1 MIAFLSISEAVTPP
15 APISSERT
23 TSTYEGII
31 TMTTTGEDTR
41 PLPLIGQVTGPML
54 ATIDRADLDTTI
66 RTLQEITRRARETN
80 TTEGNR

>member
-31 TMTTTGEDTR
+31 T
-41 PLPLIGQVTGPML
+41 
-54 ATIDRADLDTTI
+54 I

>member
-1 MIAFLSISEAVTPP
+1 MIAFLSMREAVTPL
-15 APISSERT
+15 ARISSERT

-41 PLPLIGQVTGPML
+41 
-54 ATIDRADLDTTI
+54 
-66 RTLQEITRRARETN
+66 ARETN